1 MSTTSILNSVLSA
14 TSGSSNTTSIDVTSA
29 VDAILYADR
38 APERAWQAQQT
49 TLASQTTEINQLQS
63 ESSTLTDAL
72 NNLQDSSGALGS
84 ITATS
89 SNSNVVTASA
99 AAGTAIGSH
108 TVSVTSLATTAVAYS
123 TSLSSSATLSAG
135 SFDITVGNGSPVT
148 INVGSGDGTD
158 DTLSEL
164 ASTINGKSLGV
175 TASVVTDSSGSRLS
189 IVSNSSGQAA
199 GFTLTNDQSGL
210 DFTQPSTATG
220 SDASLTVDGV
230 PITSASNTVTGA
242 ISGVT
247 LNLLGTT
254 SSTNPVSLTLA
265 PDSDAI
271 EQAVSTFVSAY
282 NTLITDVNAQ
292 FAYNSTTQTAGPLQS
307 DSTIQS
313 FQSDLLSAAD
323 YSTGSDSTLQS
334 LTLLGITTNEDG
346 TLSLDTSTL
355 DNAVTNNYSAVQ
367 TFFQGTNSNGF
378 VASIEKTLNTYTD
391 PTQGSFTVDLSSI
404 SAENTDLTNQ
414 ITTLEAYL
422 STQQTALTTEYNNAD
437 IALSQLPQTI
447 KQIDALLNPSSSS
460 DN

>member
-1 MSTTSILNSVLSA
+1 MSTSSILNSVLSA
-14 TSGSSNTTSIDVTSA
+14 TSGSNDTTSIDVTSA

-38 APERAWQAQQT
+38 APERAWQAQQA
-49 TLASQTTEINQLQS
+49 TLSSQTTEINQLQS

-72 NNLQDSSGALGS
+72 NDLQDSSGALGS

-89 SNSNVVTASA
+89 SNSSIVTASA
-99 AAGTAIGSH
+99 VAGTSTGSH
-108 TVSVTSLATTAVAYS
+108 TVSVSALATTAGAYTASVATSS
-123 TSLSSSATLSAG
+123 TQLASG
-135 SFDITVGNGSPVT
+135 SFDITVGSGSPVG

-158 DTLSEL
+158 DTLDEL

-189 IVSNSSGQAA
+189 IVANTSGSAA
-199 GFTLTNDQSGL
+199 GFTISSDNSELN
-210 DFTQPSTATG
+210 FTQPSTGT
-220 SDASLTVDGV
+220 DASLTFDSV
-230 PITSASNTVTGA
+230 PITSASNTVT
-242 ISGVT
+242 INGVT

-254 SSTNPVSLTLA
+254 SSSNPVSLTLA

-282 NTLITDVNAQ
+282 NTLITDVNSN
-292 FAYNSTTQTAGPLQS
+292 FAYNSTTQTAGALQS

-323 YSTGSDSTLQS
+323 YSTGTGTLQTT
-334 LTLLGITTNEDG
+334 LTSLGITTNEYG

-367 TFFQGTNSNGF
+367 NFFQGTNADGF
-378 VASIEKTLNTYTD
+378 VSSIEKTLNIYTD

-414 ITTLEAYL
+414 TTTLEAYL

-437 IALSQLPQTI
+437 IALSQLPQEI

-460 DN
+460 NS